1 MNWGTE
7 INEKEARRKCE
18 RRRSSLL
25 PDIPYTTGPDA
36 SLLSPSVLPWW
47 LYILDCWSRGN
58 LFSLKLP
65 PVRNLVTIVRETIL
79 SLGHTQLRWYHIK
92 TGLLP
97 VSPCFRAMLNLCGRE
112 GIWLFLPWLGQRT
125 FPAFA
130 ELCLGRSPG
139 RGGSLSP
146 VTTVTLLSMLS
157 AVVLPSGLRVAI
169 SLIVQ
174 WQPYYLVTTERMIL
188 APWFRNLA
196 SKYDYEEGQWYVWVY
211 LDTIVS
217 DTVVS
222 VKIQLP
228 P

>member
-18 RRRSSLL
+18 QWRSSFL

-125 FPAFA
+125 SLPLLSSVWAALQA
-130 ELCLGRSPG
+130 ERVLCP
-139 RGGSLSP
+139 LSP
-146 VTTVTLLSMLS
+146 LWLCYQCSQ
-157 AVVLPSGLRVAI
+157 
-169 SLIVQ
+169 Q
-174 WQPYYLVTTERMIL
+174 WSCHLVSE
-188 APWFRNLA
+188 
-196 SKYDYEEGQWYVWVY
+196 
-211 LDTIVS
+211 
-217 DTVVS
+217 
-222 VKIQLP
+222 
-228 P
+228 

>member
-1 MNWGTE
+1 MWRCFPRGLIEGEDPPECWHHHPMNWGTE

-18 RRRSSLL
+18 QRRSSLL

-47 LYILDCWSRGN
+47 LYILDCWSRGD

-92 TGLLP
+92 TGLLS
-97 VSPCFRAMLNLCGRE
+97 VSPCFRAMLNLCRRE

-125 FPAFA
+125 FPAIA

-139 RGGSLSP
+139 RGGFSVPCHHCDFAVHALSSGP
-146 VTTVTLLSMLS
+146 AIWSQSSHLFDHTIAALLFSNHRKDD
-157 AVVLPSGLRVAI
+157 SGPL
-169 SLIVQ
+169 VQ
-174 WQPYYLVTTERMIL
+174 KLG
-188 APWFRNLA
+188 F
-196 SKYDYEEGQWYVWVY
+196 
-211 LDTIVS
+211 
-217 DTVVS
+217 
-222 VKIQLP
+222 
-228 P
+228 